1 MATTVRLRARAD
13 VLLLVGSILLA
24 ILAIVGPSAPIAGFL
39 RRTVV
44 APLVGL
50 QQGSERW
57 RNSWLSREQYTLTR
71 DSAALRAMNAQA
83 LVAENDQLRKL
94 MGLGRRLGWGFIP
107 AEALQTSVEQGSD
120 LETTL
125 TLTAGSNAGVRKYS
139 AVVAPEGLVGEVKT
153 ADPTMSIAI
162 LYTNADFRA
171 SAMSGD
177 RNAFGTVYPHQAGA
191 NLRDRS
197 YYLELREVPFR
208 SVLAPGTPIFT
219 AGLGG
224 TYPAG
229 IAIGTVLR
237 ELEAVQGLSR
247 TYLLAPAVKPS
258 DVTSVLIL
266 TPQRATQ
273 GVGNIWTSA
282 VSTDSATKRIVA
294 AGDSVARATAAL
306 AQRQRI
312 ATLDS
317 AKRVAIDSV
326 TKALG
331 LARPDS
337 ARRDSAAKR
346 DSVPVRRPARR
357 DTTVRPARTD
367 TTVRQARRDTTV
379 RQARRDSTGRP
390 ARRDTTLRPKP
401 DTVMSSR
408 PR

>member
-1 MATTVRLRARAD
+1 M
-13 VLLLVGSILLA
+13 LLLAGSILLA
-24 ILAIVGPSAPIAGFL
+24 VLALVGPSAPVAAFL

-57 RNSWLSREQYTLTR
+57 RNSWLLREQYTLAR

-107 AEALQTSVEQGSD
+107 AEALQTSVEQGFD
-120 LETTL
+120 VVTTL

-139 AVVAPEGLVGEVKT
+139 AVVAPEGLVGQVQT
-153 ADPTMSIAI
+153 ADPTLSIAI
-162 LYTNADFRA
+162 LYTNSDFRA

-177 RNAFGTVYPHQAGA
+177 RSAYGIVYPHRVGA
-191 NLRDRS
+191 SLRDRS
-197 YYLELREVPFR
+197 YYLELRDVPYR
-208 SVLAPGTPIFT
+208 NVLKPGTQIFT

-237 ELEAVQGLSR
+237 ELEAVEGLSR
-247 TYLLAPAVKPS
+247 TYLLTPAVNPS

-266 TPQRATQ
+266 TPQRTTQ
-273 GVGNIWTSA
+273 GIGNIWTAA

-294 AGDSVARATAAL
+294 AGDSVMRAAAAL
-306 AQRQRI
+306 ADRQRR

-317 AKRVAIDSV
+317 VKRVVIDSM
-326 TKALG
+326 TRALG
-331 LARPDS
+331 IVRPDT
-337 ARRDSAAKR
+337 ARKDSTAIRDSIAGAAARRAARRARDSAALIR
-346 DSVPVRRPARR
+346 
-357 DTTVRPARTD
+357 
-367 TTVRQARRDTTV
+367 
-379 RQARRDSTGRP
+379 
-390 ARRDTTLRPKP
+390 P
-401 DTVMSSR
+401 DTHLVKP
-408 PR
+408 PRAP